1 MASDEAMANAT
12 TEWTKWEG
20 KLLLFG
26 EVESRS
32 SKALQK
38 KLLGKHSYI
47 ILELTIKCTCLISD
61 VQNECDTA
69 KSLFQCLYPSVMTF
83 IIIKLLVSMES
94 S

>member
-1 MASDEAMANAT
+1 MTSEVTVANAI

-38 KLLGKHSYI
+38 KLLGKYSYAF
-47 ILELTIKCTCLISD
+47 
-61 VQNECDTA
+61 QN
-69 KSLFQCLYPSVMTF
+69 
-83 IIIKLLVSMES
+83 
-94 S
+94 

>member
-1 MASDEAMANAT
+1 M
-12 TEWTKWEG
+12 
-20 KLLLFG
+20 LFG

-32 SKALQK
+32 SKALPK

-69 KSLFQCLYPSVMTF
+69 KSLVVLEYALFARSTKVKKK
-83 IIIKLLVSMES
+83 IIYYHDQV
-94 S
+94 